1 VPSTLNLDDYSD
13 EMLRLALRIARAKKT
28 PRETRLKVAFFFLE
42 RRFPIARIGDH
53 VDTLR
58 PIQVLIG
65 VMGSAQVAVN
75 GHDVE
80 PADPGSPLRTDGL
93 RLHPDGG
100 NRARLP
106 LPGGSENGA

>member
-53 VDTLR
+53 VDVLR
-58 PIQVLIG
+58 PVQVIIG
-65 VMGSAQVAVN
+65 VTGSTQVAVN
-75 GHDVE
+75 GHDLG
-80 PADPGSPLRTDGL
+80 PGDPGSPLRTDGV

-100 NRARLP
+100 NGDRA
-106 LPGGSENGA
+106 